1 MGEEVAMPEVELAG
15 IAARQHG
22 AVTVGQLREL
32 GLDKSAVTR
41 RVRAGR
47 LHRVHRGVY
56 AVGHAELSR
65 EGRWMA
71 AVLAL
76 GPGAALSHRSAAAH
90 WRLLEPVRGPVDVSV
105 PSLGGRERRS
115 GIRVHRRPW
124 TDRSCVVWRHRIPVT
139 PPAQTIADLRGAVPP
154 WQLRRAIRQA
164 EMAGYRLAPDIPR
177 DRTRSDLERDFL
189 RLCRR
194 HGIPDPEVNVKVG
207 RWTVDFLWREARIAV
222 ETDFYGY
229 HRGRVAFRDDRRRD
243 LELRRAGFAVHHF
256 SEEQVNDRPVEV
268 IADLRVALGLA
279 S

>member
-1 MGEEVAMPEVELAG
+1 
-15 IAARQHG
+15 
-22 AVTVGQLREL
+22 
-32 GLDKSAVTR
+32 
-41 RVRAGR
+41 
-47 LHRVHRGVY
+47 
-56 AVGHAELSR
+56 
-65 EGRWMA
+65 
-71 AVLAL
+71 
-76 GPGAALSHRSAAAH
+76 
-90 WRLLEPVRGPVDVSV
+90 
-105 PSLGGRERRS
+105 
-115 GIRVHRRPW
+115 
-124 TDRSCVVWRHRIPVT
+124 
-139 PPAQTIADLRGAVPP
+139 VPP